1 VSKKQIIMIAGAG
14 LVSFAGMFAFSLLT
28 KTTPQSQ
35 QEQLSE
41 PTVSS
46 EETELKLPQP
56 QAGLISE
63 ADNSEMKR
71 AMTEKRLKGLVYE
84 VEENL
89 GEYKSKLQDLEAREQ
104 RLQIAQSV
112 LKKDIKELDNLRIEL
127 ASIVSSLKSEQD
139 KLLKSRVKIARAE
152 KANLISIA
160 AAYDKMD
167 SASAG
172 KILTNMY
179 RFSRAKKGAQGLSQT
194 QDSIAESSFNDAVK
208 ILYYMTE
215 RTKAKLL
222 AELVTSEPKL
232 AAVFCQKLKQIIEEG
247 PQTQ

>member
-1 VSKKQIIMIAGAG
+1 MNKKQIIMIAGAG
-14 LVSFAGMFAFSLLT
+14 LISFAGMFAFALLT
-28 KTTPQSQ
+28 KTAPQSQ

-56 QAGLISE
+56 QAEPISV
-63 ADNSEMKR
+63 AGNGEMKR
-71 AMTEKRLKGLVYE
+71 AMTEKKLKGLVYE
-84 VEENL
+84 VRENL
-89 GEYKSKLQDLEAREQ
+89 GEYKSKLQGLEVREQ
-104 RLQIAQSV
+104 RLQTAHSV
-112 LKKDIKELDNLRIEL
+112 IKKDIEELDNLRIEL

-139 KLLKSRVKIARAE
+139 KLLKSRVKIGKAE
-152 KANLISIA
+152 KANLVSIA

-172 KILTNMY
+172 KILTNMC
-179 RFSRAKKGAQGLSQT
+179 RFPRAQKGTGGPSQMR
-194 QDSIAESSFNDAVK
+194 DSGADSSFDDAVK
-208 ILYYMTE
+208 ILYYMAE

-232 AAVFCQKLKQIIEEG
+232 AAILCQKLKKIIEEE
-247 PQTQ
+247 

>member
-14 LVSFAGMFAFSLLT
+14 LVSFAGMFAFSLT
-28 KTTPQSQ
+28 KTAPQSQ

-41 PTVSS
+41 PVPVS

-56 QAGLISE
+56 QAELISE
-63 ADNSEMKR
+63 AGNGETKR
-71 AMTEKRLKGLVYE
+71 AMTEKRLKSLVYE
-84 VEENL
+84 VGENL
-89 GEYKSKLQDLEAREQ
+89 GEYKSKLQGLEAREQ

-127 ASIVSSLKSEQD
+127 ASIVSGLKSEQD

-172 KILTNMY
+172 KILTNMC
-179 RFSRAKKGAQGLSQT
+179 RFSRAKKGDWSSSQI
-194 QDSIAESSFNDAVK
+194 QDSGAESSFNDAVK

-232 AAVFCQKLKQIIEEG
+232 AAVFCQRLKQIIEVG

>member
-1 VSKKQIIMIAGAG
+1 MIAGAG
-14 LVSFAGMFAFSLLT
+14 LVSFAGMFVFALLT
-28 KTTPQSQ
+28 KTAPQSQ

-46 EETELKLPQP
+46 EETVLKLPQP
-56 QAGLISE
+56 QAEPISV
-63 ADNSEMKR
+63 AGNGEMKR
-71 AMTEKRLKGLVYE
+71 AMTEKKLKGLIYE
-84 VEENL
+84 VGENL
-89 GEYKSKLQDLEAREQ
+89 GEYKSKLQGLEAREQ
-104 RLQIAQSV
+104 RFQTAQSV
-112 LKKDIKELDNLRIEL
+112 LKKDIEELDNLRIEL

-167 SASAG
+167 STSAG
-172 KILTNMY
+172 KILTNMC
-179 RFSRAKKGAQGLSQT
+179 RFSRAKKGALGPSQM
-194 QDSIAESSFNDAVK
+194 QDGSADSSFNDAVK

-232 AAVFCQKLKQIIEEG
+232 AAVFCQRLKQIIEEG
-247 PQTQ
+247 PQMQ